1 MKDLGK
7 FFMGLTLLG
16 FMLLW
21 LKPVMDEFTNSTHG
35 VLATSTNSTAFE
47 LAFWQN
53 WMIFLPLIVIAFLI
67 YKYIR
72 KED

>member
-1 MKDLGK
+1 MNSLLK
-7 FFMGLTLLG
+7 FFTGLALLG

-35 VLATSTNSTAFE
+35 ILATSTNATVFE

-53 WMIFLPLIVIAFLI
+53 WMILMPLVVIAFLI
-67 YKYIR
+67 YKYVR